1 MHEPYARVEM
11 LFTSFDAEDVI
22 TTSGAGG
29 VGGGGSETDKTSE
42 TPIGSSGYP
51 FGF

>member
-29 VGGGGSETDKTSE
+29 HGGESDKTSE
-42 TPIGSSGYP
+42 TPVESGGYP

>member
-29 VGGGGSETDKTSE
+29 GGGSETDKTSE

>member
-11 LFTSFDAEDVI
+11 LFTSFDAEYVI
-22 TTSGAGG
+22 TTSGAG
-29 VGGGGSETDKTSE
+29 GGGGSETDKTSE